1 MSVCDS
7 GYRKVSFVCI
17 KLVCSRSSDRGNG
30 EKRRGGVGGESD
42 IGHEIIR
49 AMVKI

>member
-1 MSVCDS
+1 MTE
-7 GYRKVSFVCI
+7 GYRKVPFVRI
-17 KLVCSRSSDRGNG
+17 NLACSRSSDRGNG
-30 EKRRGGVGGESD
+30 EKRRGGVGDEND